1 MLLKVKTFQFSTGRP
16 VAILNRGIAEILNV
30 HISERIYV
38 HKKNSKKMI
47 SAIVDI
53 LDCSKKTCVLGEKE
67 IALSN
72 EITQRLN
79 LREGEFVEVKPQEK
93 LTSSFLIKQKLSGE
107 ELSKEEIK
115 KIIYDISHNKLT
127 EVEIAYFV
135 SGIYTHKLTDRELYY
150 LIRAIADTGEKLK
163 YKKKIILDKHCIGG
177 LAGNRTTPLIVSI
190 VSAAIDKYK
199 LNAIF
204 PKTSSRAIT
213 SAAGTADVMET
224 LTKVDL
230 SISQMEKVLKKIN
243 SCLVWGGSLRL
254 APADD
259 KIIRVERVI
268 SLDPEMQL
276 IASILSKKLSVNAT
290 HVLIDIPYGKFAK
303 VSYNEAKRIKKNFIK
318 MARKFNL
325 KLKVVFTDG
334 NKPVGNGIGPNLEA
348 RDIISVLTLSHS
360 RPRGLEKKSLMLASE
375 LLFLSEKFSKKES
388 KEVSREMLYSGL
400 AFKKFLKILKAQD
413 KNFSFERFK
422 KLSLGKFRKEI
433 LAWKKGKII
442 LIENKKINAL
452 ARMAGCPSDR
462 SAGIYLWKHVGDEI
476 KKGQKILTIFA
487 ETKQDLDS
495 AYEFYK
501 KTKPVLIG

>member
-1 MLLKVKTFQFSTGRP
+1 M
-16 VAILNRGIAEILNV
+16 
-30 HISERIYV
+30 
-38 HKKNSKKMI
+38 
-47 SAIVDI
+47 
-53 LDCSKKTCVLGEKE
+53 
-67 IALSN
+67 
-72 EITQRLN
+72 
-79 LREGEFVEVKPQEK
+79 
-93 LTSSFLIKQKLSGE
+93 
-107 ELSKEEIK
+107 SKEEIK

-303 VSYNEAKRIKKNFIK
+303 VSYNEAKRVKKNFIK
-318 MARKFNL
+318 LARKINL
-325 KLKVVFTDG
+325 KLTWTI
-334 NKPVGNGIGPNLEA
+334 PV
-348 RDIISVLTLSHS
+348 
-360 RPRGLEKKSLMLASE
+360 
-375 LLFLSEKFSKKES
+375 
-388 KEVSREMLYSGL
+388 
-400 AFKKFLKILKAQD
+400 
-413 KNFSFERFK
+413 
-422 KLSLGKFRKEI
+422 
-433 LAWKKGKII
+433 
-442 LIENKKINAL
+442 
-452 ARMAGCPSDR
+452 
-462 SAGIYLWKHVGDEI
+462 
-476 KKGQKILTIFA
+476 
-487 ETKQDLDS
+487 
-495 AYEFYK
+495 
-501 KTKPVLIG
+501 